1 MPIASARGQSA
12 FSPPPRPTADPSMVR
27 GLGTSAQLAPSGP
40 TAIAPAP
47 TVAPPSQ
54 QKPSQ
59 SATPSP
65 VTPPPVTPM
74 RVAPAGVQPIEGG
87 EIIAKVDGQIV
98 LASDILWQVDQ
109 LIAANRSRIPED
121 RVAEARRA
129 LMRQQL
135 KPMLDTKMLY
145 ADFRRKVPAEN
156 IPGIFDNLRQPFNES
171 EVPRLVKMLKLED
184 QAELEQILRKSG
196 TSIADVRRQ
205 FYERTIASEW
215 LRQMTEKP
223 KEVTHEELLAYYQEH
238 TKDYEYP
245 AQAKWEEVMIRID
258 RTGNDRTAAWKEI
271 AGLGNEIWQRVSKSP
286 GLRGPIFTEI
296 AKTRSHGYTADSGG
310 QHEWTT
316 KGALV
321 SQEIDEALFT
331 LKVGQ
336 LSNIIE
342 SDRGFHIIRVL
353 ERKEAGRTPFTE
365 AQAEIRKILKNE
377 QRQGLSEVQLVKLRK
392 KSRVW
397 TVFDGNLTAEQLNG
411 NSGAVRR

>member
-1 MPIASARGQSA
+1 MT
-12 FSPPPRPTADPSMVR
+12 PT
-27 GLGTSAQLAPSGP
+27 
-40 TAIAPAP
+40 
-47 TVAPPSQ
+47 
-54 QKPSQ
+54 
-59 SATPSP
+59 
-65 VTPPPVTPM
+65 

>member
-1 MPIASARGQSA
+1 MT
-12 FSPPPRPTADPSMVR
+12 PT
-27 GLGTSAQLAPSGP
+27 G
-40 TAIAPAP
+40 
-47 TVAPPSQ
+47 
-54 QKPSQ
+54 
-59 SATPSP
+59 
-65 VTPPPVTPM
+65 
-74 RVAPAGVQPIEGG
+74 VAPAGVQPIEGG

-109 LIAANRSRIPED
+109 LIAANRDRIPDD
-121 RVAEARRA
+121 RVADARRA

-145 ADFRRKVPAEN
+145 ANFRRKVPAEN
-156 IPGIFDNLRQPFNES
+156 LPGIEENLRQAFNES
-171 EVPRLVKMLKLED
+171 EVPRLVKMLKLKD

-196 TSIADVRRQ
+196 TSIADVRQQ
-205 FYERTIASEW
+205 FYERTIAGEW

-258 RTGNDRTAAWKEI
+258 RMGNDRTAAWKEI

-286 GLRGPIFTEI
+286 GLRGPVFMEI

-321 SQEIDEALFT
+321 SKEIDEALFT